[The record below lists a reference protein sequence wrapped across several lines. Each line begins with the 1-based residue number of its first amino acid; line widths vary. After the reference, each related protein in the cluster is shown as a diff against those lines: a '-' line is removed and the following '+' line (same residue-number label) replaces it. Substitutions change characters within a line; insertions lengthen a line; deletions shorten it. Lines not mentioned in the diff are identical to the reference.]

1 MITMD
6 KNKIPAKRVGIV
18 SLKLVKESSVLYETR
33 TISSPYDS
41 YKLIKNFLI
50 DSDREKFVVACLDTK
65 NQPVN
70 ISVVSIGNVNSAIVH
85 PREVFKVAM
94 LSNASKIICFHNHPS
109 GNLKCSKEDENITN
123 RLKECGEI
131 LGIELV
137 DHIIVGD
144 NDTYFSFK
152 ENCMM

>member
-1 MITMD
+1 MD
-6 KNKIPAKRVGIV
+6 KKKIPAKRVGIV

-33 TISSPYDS
+33 TIRSPYDA

-65 NQPVN
+65 SQPVN
-70 ISVVSIGNVNSAIVH
+70 ISVVSIGSVNSAIVH

>member
-1 MITMD
+1 MD
-6 KNKIPAKRVGIV
+6 KKKISAKRVGIV

-33 TISSPYDS
+33 KISSPYDA

>member
-1 MITMD
+1 M
-6 KNKIPAKRVGIV
+6 PAKRVGIV

-33 TISSPYDS
+33 KIRSPYDA

-70 ISVVSIGNVNSAIVH
+70 ISVVSIGSVNSAIVH

-144 NDTYFSFK
+144 NDKYFSFK

>member
-1 MITMD
+1 MITID
-6 KNKIPAKRVGIV
+6 KKKIPAKRVGIV

-33 TISSPYDS
+33 TISSPYDAF
-41 YKLIKNFLI
+41 KLIKNFLI
-50 DSDREKFVVACLDTK
+50 NSDREKFVVACLDTK

-70 ISVVSIGNVNSAIVH
+70 ISVVSIGSVNSVIVH

>member
-1 MITMD
+1 MD
-6 KNKIPAKRVGIV
+6 KKKIPAKRVGIV

-33 TISSPYDS
+33 MIRSPYDA

-70 ISVVSIGNVNSAIVH
+70 ISVVSIGSVNSAIVH

-144 NDTYFSFK
+144 NNTYFSFK

>member
-1 MITMD
+1 MD
-6 KNKIPAKRVGIV
+6 KKKIPAKRVGIV
-18 SLKLVKESSVLYETR
+18 SLKLVKESIVLYETR
-33 TISSPYDS
+33 TISSPYDA

-70 ISVVSIGNVNSAIVH
+70 ISVVSIGSVNSAIVH

>member
-1 MITMD
+1 MD
-6 KNKIPAKRVGIV
+6 KKKILAKRVGIV

-33 TISSPYDS
+33 TVSNPYDA
-41 YKLIKNFLI
+41 YNLIKNFLI

-65 NQPVN
+65 KQPVN
-70 ISVVSIGNVNSAIVH
+70 ISVVSIGSVNSAIVH

-137 DHIIVGD
+137 DHIIIGD

>member
-1 MITMD
+1 MD
-6 KNKIPAKRVGIV
+6 KKKIPAKRVGIV
-18 SLKLVKESSVLYETR
+18 SLKLVKENSVLYETR
-33 TISSPYDS
+33 IIRSPYDA

-70 ISVVSIGNVNSAIVH
+70 ISVVSIGSVNSAIVH

-137 DHIIVGD
+137 DHIIVGY
-144 NDTYFSFK
+144 NDKYFSFK

>member
-1 MITMD
+1 MD
-6 KNKIPAKRVGIV
+6 NKKIPAKRVGIV

-33 TISSPYDS
+33 KISNPYDA
-41 YKLIKNFLI
+41 YTLVKNFLV

-70 ISVVSIGNVNSAIVH
+70 ISIVSIDSVNSTVVH

-109 GNLKCSKEDENITN
+109 GNLKYSKEDETITD
-123 RLKECGEI
+123 RLKECGEL

-144 NDTYFSFK
+144 NNEYFSFK
-152 ENCMM
+152 ENCLM

>member
-1 MITMD
+1 MD
-6 KNKIPAKRVGIV
+6 KKKIPAKRVGIV
-18 SLKLVKESSVLYETR
+18 SLKLVKEKSVLYETR
-33 TISSPYDS
+33 TIRSPYDA

-70 ISVVSIGNVNSAIVH
+70 ISVVSIGSVNSAIVH

-131 LGIELV
+131 IGIELV

-144 NDTYFSFK
+144 NDKYFSFK

>member
-1 MITMD
+1 MD
-6 KNKIPAKRVGIV
+6 KKKIPAKRVGIV
-18 SLKLVKESSVLYETR
+18 SLKLIKENSVLYETR
-33 TISSPYDS
+33 TIRSPYDS

-70 ISVVSIGNVNSAIVH
+70 ISVVSIGSVNSAIVH

-109 GNLKCSKEDENITN
+109 GNLKCSKEDENITD

>member
-1 MITMD
+1 MD
-6 KNKIPAKRVGIV
+6 KKKIPAKRVGIV

-33 TISSPYDS
+33 TIRSPYDA

-70 ISVVSIGNVNSAIVH
+70 ISVVSIGSVNSAIVH

-144 NDTYFSFK
+144 NDKYFSFK

>member
-1 MITMD
+1 MD

-70 ISVVSIGNVNSAIVH
+70 ISVVSIGSVNSVIVH

>member
-1 MITMD
+1 MD
-6 KNKIPAKRVGIV
+6 KKKIPAKRVGIV
-18 SLKLVKESSVLYETR
+18 SLKLVKEKSVLYETR
-33 TISSPYDS
+33 TIRSPYDA

-70 ISVVSIGNVNSAIVH
+70 ISVVSIGSVNSAIVH

>member
-1 MITMD
+1 MD
-6 KNKIPAKRVGIV
+6 KKKIHAKRVGIV
-18 SLKLVKESSVLYETR
+18 SLKLVKEKSVLYETR
-33 TISSPYDS
+33 KISSPYDA
-41 YKLIKNFLI
+41 YKLIKNFLV

-70 ISVVSIGNVNSAIVH
+70 ISVISIGSLNSSIVH
-85 PREVFKVAM
+85 PREVFKVAI

-109 GNLKCSKEDENITN
+109 GNPKCSKEDENITN

>member
-1 MITMD
+1 MD
-6 KNKIPAKRVGIV
+6 KKKIPAKRVGIV

-33 TISSPYDS
+33 TIRSPYDA

-70 ISVVSIGNVNSAIVH
+70 ISVVSIGSVNSAIVH

-144 NDTYFSFK
+144 NNAYFSFK

>member
-1 MITMD
+1 MD
-6 KNKIPAKRVGIV
+6 KKKIPAKRVNLV

-33 TISSPYDS
+33 TIRSPYDA

-50 DSDREKFVVACLDTK
+50 DSDREKFVVAYLDTK

-70 ISVVSIGNVNSAIVH
+70 ISVVSIGSVNSAVVH
-85 PREVFKVAM
+85 PREVFKVAI
-94 LSNASKIICFHNHPS
+94 LSNASKIIYFHNHPS

-152 ENCMM
+152 KNCMM

>member
-1 MITMD
+1 MEA
-6 KNKIPAKRVGIV
+6 KKKIPAKRVDIV
-18 SLKLVKESSVLYETR
+18 SLKVVKESSVLYETR
-33 TISSPYDS
+33 KITNPYDA
-41 YKLIKNFLI
+41 YKLVKSFLI

>member
-1 MITMD
+1 MD
-6 KNKIPAKRVGIV
+6 KKKIPAKRVGIV
-18 SLKLVKESSVLYETR
+18 SLKLVKENSVLYETR
-33 TISSPYDS
+33 TIRSPYDA

>member
-1 MITMD
+1 MD
-6 KNKIPAKRVGIV
+6 KKKIHAKRVDIV

-33 TISSPYDS
+33 KISSPYDA

-65 NQPVN
+65 NQPAN
-70 ISVVSIGNVNSAIVH
+70 ISVISIGSVNSSIVH
-85 PREVFKVAM
+85 PREVFKVAI

-123 RLKECGEI
+123 RLKACGEI

-144 NDTYFSFK
+144 NDAYFSFK

>member
-1 MITMD
+1 MD
-6 KNKIPAKRVGIV
+6 KKKISAKRVGIV
-18 SLKLVKESSVLYETR
+18 SLKLVKKRSVLYETR
-33 TISSPYDS
+33 TIRSPYDA

-70 ISVVSIGNVNSAIVH
+70 ISVVSIGSVNSVIVY

>member
-1 MITMD
+1 MD

-70 ISVVSIGNVNSAIVH
+70 ISVVSIGSVNSAIVH

-144 NDTYFSFK
+144 NDKYFSFK

>member
-1 MITMD
+1 MD

-33 TISSPYDS
+33 KISSPYDA

-70 ISVVSIGNVNSAIVH
+70 ISVVSIGSVNSAIVH

>member
-1 MITMD
+1 MITID
-6 KNKIPAKRVGIV
+6 KKKIPAKRVGIV

-33 TISSPYDS
+33 TISSPYDAF
-41 YKLIKNFLI
+41 KLIKNFLI
-50 DSDREKFVVACLDTK
+50 NSDREKFVVACLDTK

-70 ISVVSIGNVNSAIVH
+70 ISVVSIGSVNSSIVH

-123 RLKECGEI
+123 WLKECGEI

>member
-1 MITMD
+1 MD
-6 KNKIPAKRVGIV
+6 KKKIPAKRVGIV

-33 TISSPYDS
+33 KISSPYDA

-65 NQPVN
+65 NQPAN
-70 ISVVSIGNVNSAIVH
+70 ISVISIGSVNSSIVH
-85 PREVFKVAM
+85 PREVFKVAI

-123 RLKECGEI
+123 RLKACGEI

-144 NDTYFSFK
+144 NDKYFSFK

>member
-1 MITMD
+1 MD
-6 KNKIPAKRVGIV
+6 KKKIPAKRVGIV
-18 SLKLVKESSVLYETR
+18 SLKLIKENSVLYETR
-33 TISSPYDS
+33 TIRSPYDA

-70 ISVVSIGNVNSAIVH
+70 ISVVSIGSVNSAIVH

-144 NDTYFSFK
+144 NDKYFSFK

>member
-1 MITMD
+1 MD

-33 TISSPYDS
+33 KISSPYDA

>member
-1 MITMD
+1 MITID
-6 KNKIPAKRVGIV
+6 KKKIPAKRVGIV

-33 TISSPYDS
+33 TISSPYDAF
-41 YKLIKNFLI
+41 KLIKNFLI
-50 DSDREKFVVACLDTK
+50 NSDREKFVVACLDTK

-70 ISVVSIGNVNSAIVH
+70 ISVVSIGSVNSSIVH